1 MASKMFHFENISV
14 VDGDMRVN
22 IDLSRFSR
30 QFQEAQFWLDS
41 QVMTDMVP
49 LMPMQTA
56 TLINLTRA
64 KSAALAGTGRVCAAA
79 GIYGRFQYM
88 GKVMADSET
97 GKGPMHYTDKNGNEY
112 LRFRKGAKLIATDR
126 NLTYSRASAVPRWF
140 DEAKR
145 LHGESWVAG
154 VKKRAGGG

>member
-1 MASKMFHFENISV
+1 MAGKMFHFKDISV
-14 VDGDMRVN
+14 VDGDMRVK

-49 LMPMQTA
+49 FMPMQTA

-64 KSAALAGTGRVCAAA
+64 ESAALAGTGRVCAAA
-79 GIYGRFQYM
+79 GPYGRFQYM
-88 GKVMADSET
+88 GKVMVDEET
-97 GKGPMHYTDKNGNEY
+97 GSPWA
-112 LRFRKGAKLIATDR
+112 RPGAKKVVTGRSLK
-126 NLTYSRASAVPRWF
+126 YSNPAAVPLWF

>member
-1 MASKMFHFENISV
+1 MAGKMFHFKDISV

-56 TLINLTRA
+56 ALINLTRA
-64 KSAALAGTGRVCAAA
+64 KSAAMAGTGRVCAAA

-88 GKVMADSET
+88 GKVMVDEKTKSSWAR
-97 GKGPMHYTDKNGNEY
+97 P
-112 LRFRKGAKLIATDR
+112 GAKKVVTERSLK
-126 NLTYSRASAVPRWF
+126 YSNPSAVPLWF

-145 LHGESWVAG
+145 LHGESWVNG